1 MHAARVAARS
11 TTRMDIKFLLPGT
24 TRTWH
29 SGGIAI
35 ALKLAQFL
43 SDLRPLEI
51 VTYEDREPDH
61 PFLDDDYLA
70 AAPDDTLWLITFGP
84 HVSRLFERLHGR
96 RVVYYAQS
104 AGWSIDMPAGAT
116 ILCISRF
123 VMAYW
128 AQWAPG
134 ARLFLVPPTLDPAC
148 RNHQREREIDVLYLS
163 RKTTPYLHD
172 ELVPRLRER
181 CRVETVEEMLPLRD
195 VLDLFNRAKV
205 YIYDFAPSSD
215 RAWVDGFGL
224 QPLEAI
230 VCGCAVFT
238 TVSGGPCDY
247 LDPGVNCSQI
257 SGDSARDLDAIL
269 SSVSTHR
276 GGNRDQDALREH
288 YSEAALKQR
297 LRVLIEELEVLN
309 VRVDTSVHLSPPLPA
324 DAQGNDRSWVEL
336 VGRQQQEID
345 VLKEQVR
352 YHQNAVTIHR
362 QGIDWLRGEV
372 SEREKTIAAR
382 EEGISWLRDEIA
394 LRDRTV
400 ADSVDFGDESRAHR
414 VYERALARYRREGA
428 GPLHS
433 IYRAGFERAISAAA
447 IALARKQR
455 VRFPTRAIGGWWSI
469 ARWRFEFLMQWGEYP
484 SVQACRRLIRPG
496 MTVIDIGAHIG
507 YYTRLFSELVGPSG
521 RVLAFEAEPEN
532 FDLLRAH
539 VRDAK
544 YRNVEIFPHAVADR
558 AGKLLLHLSPGHT
571 NHSLVDGYT
580 DSKDAREV
588 ETVSLDA
595 FLADRGIDRVD
606 FIKIDVEGAEP
617 LVLAGMRET
626 IARSPHLAMLV
637 ELNPIALRAGGHSPD
652 AFARSLESAGFRLQ
666 ASLSDGRWGP
676 LPPQPHDETL
686 NLLCVRVP

>member
-1 MHAARVAARS
+1 
-11 TTRMDIKFLLPGT
+11 MDIKFLLPGT

-29 SGGIAI
+29 SGGIDVS
-35 ALKLAQFL
+35 LKFARYL
-43 SDLRPLEI
+43 SNLRPLEI
-51 VTYEDREPDH
+51 VTYEDREPGH
-61 PFLDDDYLA
+61 PFLTGDYLA
-70 AAPDDTLWLITFGP
+70 SQPPDTLWLITFGP
-84 HVSRLFERLHGR
+84 HVSRLFGRLDGR

-104 AGWSIDMPAGAT
+104 AGWSIDMPAGAA
-116 ILCISRF
+116 ILCVSRF

-148 RNHQREREIDVLYLS
+148 RNQHRQRDLDVLYLS

-172 ELVPRLRER
+172 ELVPRLRES
-181 CRVETVEEMLPLRD
+181 CRVETVDEMLPHQD

-205 YIYDFAPSSD
+205 YVYDFAPSSD

-257 SGDSARDLDAIL
+257 SGDSGRDLAAIL
-269 SSVSTHR
+269 AAVSTHS
-276 GGNRDQDALREH
+276 GGNHDEALLQER
-288 YSEAALKQR
+288 YSEAALRER
-297 LRVLIEELEVLN
+297 LRVVVDELEAVD
-309 VRVDTSVHLSPPLPA
+309 VRIDTSARLAPPLPP
-324 DAQGNDRSWVEL
+324 DAPDHTQGWVEL
-336 VGRQQQEID
+336 SARQLQEID

-362 QGIDWLRGEV
+362 EGIDWLRAEV
-372 SEREKTIAAR
+372 AQRESTIAAR
-382 EEGISWLRDEIA
+382 EEGIAWLRGELA
-394 LRDRTV
+394 LRDRTL
-400 ADSVDFGDESRAHR
+400 AEEFDFPDESRAHR
-414 VYERALARYRREGA
+414 FYERALARYRRESA
-428 GPLHS
+428 GLLHRT
-433 IYRAGFERAISAAA
+433 YRAGFERAIRAAA
-447 IALARKQR
+447 IALARAQR
-455 VRFPTRAIGGWWSI
+455 IRFPARAIGGWWSI
-469 ARWRFEFLMQWGEYP
+469 ERWRFEFLMQWAEYP

-507 YYTRLFSELVGPSG
+507 YYTRIFSELVGPTG

-532 FDLLRAH
+532 FNLLRAH
-539 VRDAK
+539 VSGAK
-544 YRNVEIFPHAVADR
+544 YRNVEVLPYAVADR

-580 DSKDAREV
+580 DSKGANEV
-588 ETVSLDA
+588 ETVPLDP
-595 FLADRGIDRVD
+595 FLAGRGIDRVD
-606 FIKIDVEGAEP
+606 FVKIDVEGAEP

-637 ELNPIALRAGGHSPD
+637 ELNPIALRAGGNEPD
-652 AFARSLESAGFRLQ
+652 ALARSLENAGFRLL
-666 ASLSDGRWGP
+666 ASLNDGSWGRI
-676 LPPQPHDETL
+676 PPQPNDETL
-686 NLLCVRVP
+686 NLLCVRPA